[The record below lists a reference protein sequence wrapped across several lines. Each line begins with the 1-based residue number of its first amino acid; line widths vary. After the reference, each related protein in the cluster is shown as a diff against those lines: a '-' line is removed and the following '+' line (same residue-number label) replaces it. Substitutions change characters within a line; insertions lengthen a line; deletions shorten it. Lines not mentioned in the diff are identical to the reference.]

1 MRDKL
6 GARNLLVAVG
16 MLAASLAWPLAGCSS
31 DGGGIGGS
39 LSRILGQALAPE
51 TDGAQTNLV
60 PLADRNVVLL
70 QYDENGDIQRA
81 TIGKTDA
88 NGNFIAEVE
97 AQAVIA
103 IEIAGETNDGEV
115 TVSGLY
121 NPDQPMIEKD
131 LDPATSV
138 ACIAGLSAI
147 GDGSITQ
154 EELDET
160 RVQNL
165 EDASLDYIDANPG
178 FDFYDSADVDAA
190 VAAVRAA
197 TNDGANPASPDAFS

>member
-1 MRDKL
+1 M
-6 GARNLLVAVG
+6 
-16 MLAASLAWPLAGCSS
+16 
-31 DGGGIGGS
+31 
-39 LSRILGQALAPE
+39 
-51 TDGAQTNLV
+51 
-60 PLADRNVVLL
+60 
-70 QYDENGDIQRA
+70 
-81 TIGKTDA
+81 
-88 NGNFIAEVE
+88 E

-103 IEIAGETNDGEV
+103 IVIAGETNDGEV
-115 TVSGLY
+115 EVSGLY

-165 EDASLDYIDANPG
+165 EDASLDYIDANPD

-190 VAAVRAA
+190 VLRKSELA
-197 TNDGANPASPDAFS
+197 TQVGAEIAELLDELGPSLDAELAHGGAHQRRNSALR

>member
-1 MRDKL
+1 MLDKL

-16 MLAASLAWPLAGCSS
+16 MLTASLAWPLAGCSS

-165 EDASLDYIDANPG
+165 EDASLDYIDANPD

-197 TNDGANPASPDAFS
+197 TNDGASPAPPGAFT